1 MISDNGDLTINEVLR
16 ATQKEIREDKEGI
29 AYRSL
34 KKIVVALAALIR
46 ASPSLIGRILTLD
59 KYYAGTI
66 KEMKL
71 SDGVLRFRI
80 QDGIGDYR
88 VKTSLR
94 EIEAFDLRFSQGK
107 LFSERKFLKEV
118 LKDEKD
124 EGEKNEKPLR
134 FL

>member
-1 MISDNGDLTINEVLR
+1 MISDNGDLTINEVLG
-16 ATQKEIREDKEGI
+16 ATQEEIREDKEGI
-29 AYRSL
+29 AYRKF
-34 KKIVVALAALIR
+34 KKIVVALATLIR
-46 ASPSLIGRILTLD
+46 SSPSLIGRILTLD

-80 QDGIGDYR
+80 QDGLGDYR
-88 VKTSLR
+88 VEASLR

-118 LKDEKD
+118 LKDE
-124 EGEKNEKPLR
+124 GEEK
-134 FL
+134 